1 MERSIFYIIKK
12 MPLYTKYIFKKDFKK
27 IKNGKNTLLNLLKK

>member
-12 MPLYTKYIFKKDFKK
+12 MPLYTKYIFKKDYNSVKT
-27 IKNGKNTLLNLLKK
+27 ILGRILKKM